1 MNKKYLLLSVLL
13 LAVSLFGRNAMAQT
27 ATEKDYQM
35 EYKHTMKKAYIDS
48 VLETKTK
55 QLQGYLNIL
64 IEKKQPDYAK
74 AIIKAMT
81 LFNNDESK
89 LISVT
94 SKITGKTT
102 VKPIRTYLRD
112 VAKLPYKSIN
122 ITYRNYSTIENIRK
136 QPDGTFRGAVVFDQE
151 FMGFD
156 KEGNAIYHDE
166 VRRNTEVTIKLKEYM
181 KDDKHTVDMDIFFG
195 NLGVT
200 EL

>member
-1 MNKKYLLLSVLL
+1 MNKKYPLLTALL
-13 LAVSLFGRNAMAQT
+13 LALSLLSASANAQT

-55 QLQGYLNIL
+55 LLQGYLNTL
-64 IEKKQPDYAK
+64 VEKKQPDYAK
-74 AIIKAMT
+74 AIIKAMV

-94 SKITGKTT
+94 SKKTGKTT

-122 ITYRNYSTIENIRK
+122 ISYRNYSAIENIRK

-151 FMGFD
+151 FIGFD
-156 KEGNAIYHDE
+156 KEGKPLYHDE